1 MSAHRTI
8 SQPTIYPAIRY
19 KDAPAAIEWLGRA
32 LGFEPHLV
40 VPGPDGTI
48 AHAELSFGTGMIM
61 LGSAKDD
68 NFRIKTPHDA
78 GGVTQTLY
86 VYTADPDSLYARAKA
101 AGAEVIYELRNTEY
115 GSREFAI
122 RDPEG
127 HFWSFGTY
135 LPESKSTTK

>member
-1 MSAHRTI
+1 MSAHATPG
-8 SQPTIYPAIRY
+8 QPTIYPAIRY

-32 LGFEPHLV
+32 LGFAPHLV

-48 AHAELSFGTGMIM
+48 AHAELSLGQGMIM

-68 NFRIKTPHDA
+68 DFRIKTPHEA

-86 VYTADPDSLYARAKA
+86 VYTADPDSLYAKAKA
-101 AGAEVIYELRNTEY
+101 AGAEVIYELRDTGY
-115 GSREFAI
+115 GSREFAV
-122 RDPEG
+122 RDLEG

-135 LPESKSTTK
+135 RPEPEAAAK